1 MMWFQFLPNNIWF
14 VAPQFQLQSITVK
27 QGNFFQL
34 NLQMEAIP
42 YPNSSNWYKESPKG
56 FQALP
61 NGINTNVSY
70 FQIPRVELNHA
81 GTYVLY
87 ASNRVGTGSYR
98 FVLNVQG
105 NYMCLHMYV
114 ANLEAVQSQDHA
126 GNTSKSH
133 PFLLRFF
140 FIVFL

>member
-1 MMWFQFLPNNIWF
+1 
-14 VAPQFQLQSITVK
+14 
-27 QGNFFQL
+27 
-34 NLQMEAIP
+34 MEAIP

-61 NGINTNVSY
+61 NGINTKVSY

-105 NYMCLHMYV
+105 NYMCYMTYTCMQLIQKQYKVKTMQGIP
-114 ANLEAVQSQDHA
+114 ANLIPSYFLIFFLQVLVVAILDNVCSYRLQTEPLHVQKLFTIVI
-126 GNTSKSH
+126 NT
-133 PFLLRFF
+133 
-140 FIVFL
+140 IMI